1 MPNETAPRPPRKST
15 PAESNAARVR
25 VVLPGPLLRL
35 FPGSQRE
42 LVLAAA
48 NVAELLDGLD
58 ARWPGMRDRLC
69 DSRPAIRKH
78 INIFVDGGS
87 AALDTPLPPGAE
99 VFILTAMSGG

>member
-1 MPNETAPRPPRKST
+1 MPDESAPKPD
-15 PAESNAARVR
+15 EIGSNAAQIR

-35 FPGSQRE
+35 FPGSARE
-42 LVLAAA
+42 VVLSAAT
-48 NVAELLDGLD
+48 VAELLDALD

-78 INIFVDGGS
+78 INIFVDGTP
-87 AALDTPLPPGAE
+87 ARLATPLPPGAE

>member
-1 MPNETAPRPPRKST
+1 MPNETAPPPTSPQT
-15 PAESNAARVR
+15 GSNATQVR

-35 FPGSQRE
+35 FSESERE
-42 LVLAAA
+42 LVVSAAH
-48 NVAELLDGLD
+48 VDELLDALD

-78 INIFVDGGS
+78 INIFVDGTS
-87 AALDTPLPPGAE
+87 AELETALPPGAE

>member
-1 MPNETAPRPPRKST
+1 MPNETAPRPAPPQT
-15 PAESNAARVR
+15 GSNATQVR

-35 FPGSQRE
+35 FPGSERE
-42 LVLAAA
+42 LVLSAAS
-48 NVAELLDGLD
+48 VAELLDALD

-78 INIFVDGGS
+78 INIFVDGTS
-87 AALDTPLPPGAE
+87 ATLETPLPPGVE

>member
-1 MPNETAPRPPRKST
+1 MPDETAPQPSPT
-15 PAESNAARVR
+15 GANATQIR

-35 FPGSQRE
+35 FPGAERE
-42 LVLAAA
+42 LVLSAAS
-48 NVAELLDGLD
+48 VAELLDALD

-78 INIFVDGGS
+78 IRIFVNG
-87 AALDTPLPPGAE
+87 APALLDTPLPPGAE